1 MMDNI
6 HVQCPECSHEFNAA
20 EQLKLHFKQIVMK
33 DKLLDEQNTKITQL
47 QNDKSFNEEE
57 IEKLRAELVDSK
69 KIAKLEVKEE
79 YKDLVKDAYQKGLDK
94 AKLNNS
100 NLRKEAKEAAKVELK
115 DEIEKASER
124 AFQNGILAAEQKF
137 QDQEETELTNTKIQ
151 LSAERLEKKRL
162 QEQIHKLNEKSQQ
175 RNVEVQGESAEI
187 YLEEMLKTKFP
198 NDEITDIKKGA
209 KGHDCTLNINH
220 RNTEGL
226 AKIAFESKNTKN
238 FSEDWVEQL
247 NKTLMEKKIPYGV
260 IATKALPKNF
270 KHIEWRYDSIVIIPF
285 KESSILS
292 TAEILKALL
301 IREYEVRKI
310 SMLDDSEKGQLYKRL
325 LSPDMRMQV
334 TALMRSYLATQSNI
348 DEDERISAKSI
359 VKRQA
364 NLNEQKT
371 KILKIFGAISGT
383 DSKLADNL
391 IFTDEEISKTGNIS
405 QLRTIKGPK

>member
-1 MMDNI
+1 MDNI

-47 QNDKSFNEEE
+47 QNDKSFNREE
-57 IEKLRAELVDSK
+57 IDKLKAELVDSK
-69 KIAKLEVKEE
+69 KIARKEIEEE
-79 YKDLVKDAYQKGLDK
+79 YKDFVKDAYQKGLSA
-94 AKLNNS
+94 AKLTVKS
-100 NLRKEAKEAAKVELK
+100 LRKEAREAAKEELK
-115 DEIEKASER
+115 DEIKKTSES
-124 AFQNGILAAEQKF
+124 AFQNGMLAAEQKL
-137 QDQEETELTNTKIQ
+137 QEQQETELTNTKIQ
-151 LSAERLEKKRL
+151 LSAERLEKRRL
-162 QEQIHKLNEKSQQ
+162 QEQIEKLNEKSQQ
-175 RNVEVQGESAEI
+175 RNVELQGESAEL
-187 YLEEMLKTKFP
+187 YLEDMLKEKFP
-198 NDEITDIKKGA
+198 NDEIKDVKKGVS
-209 KGHDCTLNINH
+209 GHDCTLIINH

-226 AKIAFESKNTKN
+226 AKIAFESKNTKH
-238 FSEDWVEQL
+238 FSEEWPEKL
-247 NKTLMEKKIPYGV
+247 NKTLMDKKIPYGV
-260 IATKALPKNF
+260 IATRALPKNF

-285 KESSILS
+285 KESSVLS

>member
-1 MMDNI
+1 MDNI
-6 HVQCPECSHEFNAA
+6 HVQCPECSHEFNAS
-20 EQLKLHFKQIVMK
+20 EQLKLHFKQIVIK

-47 QNDKSFNEEE
+47 QNDKSFNREE
-57 IEKLRAELVDSK
+57 IEKLRAELNDSK
-69 KIAKLEVKEE
+69 KVAKKEIEEE
-79 YKDLVKDAYQKGLDK
+79 YKDFVKDAYQKGLK
-94 AKLNNS
+94 AAKLNVKA
-100 NLRKEAKEAAKVELK
+100 LRKEAKEAAKEELQ
-115 DEIEKASER
+115 DEIKKASDS
-124 AFQNGILAAEQKF
+124 AFQNGILAAEQKL
-137 QDQEETELTNTKIQ
+137 QEQQETELTNTKIQ
-151 LSAERLEKKRL
+151 LSAERLEKRRL
-162 QEQIHKLNEKSQQ
+162 QEQIQKLNEKSQQ
-175 RNVEVQGESAEI
+175 RNVELQGESAEL
-187 YLEEMLKTKFP
+187 YLEAMLKEKFP
-198 NDEITDIKKGA
+198 NDEIKDIKKGA
-209 KGHDCTLNINH
+209 SGHDCTLIINH

-226 AKIAFESKNTKN
+226 AKIAFESKNTKH
-238 FSEDWVEQL
+238 FSEEWVDKL

-260 IATKALPKNF
+260 IATKALPKDF

-285 KESSILS
+285 KESSVLS

-325 LSPDMRMQV
+325 LSPEMRMQV
-334 TALMRSYLATQSNI
+334 TALMRSYLATQGNI

-371 KILKIFGAISGT
+371 KILKIFGAISGA

-405 QLRTIKGPK
+405 QLRTIKGPQ

>member
-1 MMDNI
+1 MDNI

-47 QNDKSFNEEE
+47 QNDKSFNREE
-57 IEKLRAELVDSK
+57 IDKLKAELVDSK
-69 KIAKLEVKEE
+69 KIARKEIEEE
-79 YKDLVKDAYQKGLDK
+79 YKDFVKDAYQKGLSA
-94 AKLNNS
+94 AKLNVKS
-100 NLRKEAKEAAKVELK
+100 LRKEAREAAKEELK
-115 DEIEKASER
+115 DEIKKTSES
-124 AFQNGILAAEQKF
+124 AFQNGMLAAEQKL
-137 QDQEETELTNTKIQ
+137 QEQQETELTNTKIQ
-151 LSAERLEKKRL
+151 LSAERLEKRRL
-162 QEQIHKLNEKSQQ
+162 QEQIEKLNEKSQQ
-175 RNVEVQGESAEI
+175 RNVELQGESAEL
-187 YLEEMLKTKFP
+187 YLEDMLKEKFP
-198 NDEITDIKKGA
+198 NDEIKDVKKGVS
-209 KGHDCTLNINH
+209 GHDCTLIINH

-226 AKIAFESKNTKN
+226 AKIAFESKNTKH
-238 FSEDWVEQL
+238 FSEEWPEKL
-247 NKTLMEKKIPYGV
+247 NKTLMDKKIPYGV
-260 IATKALPKNF
+260 IATRALPKNF

-285 KESSILS
+285 KESSVLS

>member
-1 MMDNI
+1 MDNI

-20 EQLKLHFKQIVMK
+20 EQLKLHFKQIVIK

-47 QNDKSFNEEE
+47 QNDKSFNREE
-57 IEKLRAELVDSK
+57 IEKLRAELNDSK
-69 KIAKLEVKEE
+69 KVAKEEIEEE
-79 YKDLVKDAYQKGLDK
+79 YKDFIKDAYQKGLK
-94 AKLNNS
+94 AAKLNVKA
-100 NLRKEAKEAAKVELK
+100 LRKEAREAAKEELQ
-115 DEIEKASER
+115 DEIKKASES
-124 AFQNGILAAEQKF
+124 AFQNGMLAAEQKL
-137 QDQEETELTNTKIQ
+137 QEQQETELTNTKIQ
-151 LSAERLEKKRL
+151 LSAERLQKRRL
-162 QEQIHKLNEKSQQ
+162 QEQIEKLNEKSQQ
-175 RNVEVQGESAEI
+175 RNVELQGESAEL
-187 YLEEMLKTKFP
+187 YLESMLKEKFP
-198 NDEITDIKKGA
+198 NDEIKDIKKGA
-209 KGHDCTLNINH
+209 SGHDCTLIINH

-226 AKIAFESKNTKN
+226 AKIAFESKNTKH
-238 FSEDWVEQL
+238 FSEEWVDKL

-260 IATKALPKNF
+260 IATKALPKDF

-285 KESSILS
+285 KESSVLS

-325 LSPDMRMQV
+325 LSPEMRMQV
-334 TALMRSYLATQSNI
+334 TALMRSYLATQGNI

-371 KILKIFGAISGT
+371 KILKIFGAISGA

-405 QLRTIKGPK
+405 QLRTIKGPQ

>member
-1 MMDNI
+1 MDNI

-20 EQLKLHFKQIVMK
+20 EQLKLHFKQIVIK
-33 DKLLDEQNTKITQL
+33 DKLLDDQNKKITQL
-47 QNDKSFNEEE
+47 QNDRSSNKEE
-57 IEKLRAELVDSK
+57 IERLRAELIDSK

-100 NLRKEAKEAAKVELK
+100 TLRKEAKEAAKVELK

-124 AFQNGILAAEQKF
+124 AFQNGMIAAEQKF

-162 QEQIHKLNEKSQQ
+162 QEQIQKLNEKSQQ
-175 RNVEVQGESAEI
+175 RNVEVQGESAEL
-187 YLEEMLKTKFP
+187 YLEEMLKEKFP
-198 NDEITDIKKGA
+198 NDEIKDIKKGA
-209 KGHDCTLNINH
+209 SGHDCTLIINH

-226 AKIAFESKNTKN
+226 AKIAFESKNTKH
-238 FSEDWVEQL
+238 FSEEWPEKL
-247 NKTLMEKKIPYGV
+247 NKTLMDKKIPYGV
-260 IATKALPKNF
+260 IATRALPKNF

-285 KESSILS
+285 KESSVLS

-405 QLRTIKGPK
+405 QLRTIKGPQ